1 MSKEYDYLVTL
12 KKTDSKLF
20 DYISQLML
28 LFAIAFFIFSGINTE
43 KNTALF
49 YFLISFLLLITWIY
63 VKLLRK
69 ESTSF
74 RLPLLIAVI
83 GWLFHIEY
91 HLLIAVLYMLAYAF
105 EKQVK
110 RPIEIGVDKSGVSL
124 NNFPIKK
131 HDWRSLNNVVIKDG
145 LITID
150 YKNNK
155 LFQKELESDVSPEL
169 EKEFNEFCSSQ
180 LMAYKSIA

>member
-1 MSKEYDYLVTL
+1 MSKEYDYLITL

-28 LFAIAFFIFSGINTE
+28 LFALAFFIFSGINTE

-49 YFLISFLLLITWIY
+49 YFLISFLLIITWIY
-63 VKLLRK
+63 VRLLRK
-69 ESTSF
+69 DSVSF
-74 RLPLLIAVI
+74 RLPLFIAVI
-83 GWLFHIEY
+83 GWLNHMGD
-91 HLLIAVLYMLAYAF
+91 HLLIAVLYMLAYVF

-110 RPIEIGVDKSGVSL
+110 RPIEIGVDKEGVSFNNFRIKRHSWVLL
-124 NNFPIKK
+124 NNI
-131 HDWRSLNNVVIKDG
+131 VIKDG

-180 LMAYKSIA
+180 LMAHSL

>member
-28 LFAIAFFIFSGINTE
+28 LFAFAFFIFSGINTE

-49 YFLISFLLLITWIY
+49 YFLISFLVLVTWVYVRLLKKDQ
-63 VKLLRK
+63 V
-69 ESTSF
+69 SF
-74 RLPLLIAVI
+74 RLPLFIAVV
-83 GWLFHIEY
+83 GWLY
-91 HLLIAVLYMLAYAF
+91 RMGDHLLVTVLYMLAYAF

-110 RPIEIGVDKSGVSL
+110 RPVEIGVDKDGVSV

-131 HDWRSLNNVVIKDG
+131 YDWASLSNVVIKDG

-155 LFQKELESDVSPEL
+155 LFQRELESDVSPEL

-180 LMAYKSIA
+180 LMAHKPVA